1 MEGAD
6 EVAAFDR
13 PAKPEMRSEMGAV
26 RIEEVNNR
34 VRVTEGDEIDAEVP

>member
-1 MEGAD
+1 MERTD
-6 EVAAFDR
+6 DVAARDR
-13 PAKPEMRSEMGAV
+13 SAESEMRSEMGAV